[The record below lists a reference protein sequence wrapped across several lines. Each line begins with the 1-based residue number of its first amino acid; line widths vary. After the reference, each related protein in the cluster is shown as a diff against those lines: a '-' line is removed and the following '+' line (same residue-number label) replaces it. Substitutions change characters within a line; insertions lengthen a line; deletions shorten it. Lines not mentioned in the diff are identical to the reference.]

1 MEASE
6 KKIIKLCKENRR
18 EGFELL
24 FKRFENYIYKICK
37 NFTCS
42 KEDALD
48 IMQEVFLKIYK
59 SFESF
64 DAKKSLS
71 PWVKRIT
78 VNTCINY
85 KRDNNKRYGDV
96 SINVSM
102 DDEKNT
108 FENVISDDINTEDM
122 AIYTDTK
129 KLLENL
135 IRKLPEEVRM
145 AIILKHIEGLSYE
158 KIAKIMNC
166 PEGTVKTYVFRG
178 RKLLKEGLL
187 KKGAWEV

>member
-1 MEASE
+1 LEASE